1 MRIFGTRLDH
11 AIAARARP
19 GPILKGPLFF
29 GGSSTPRAA
38 RYLNVTRDAV
48 ALRENQNPDRYRPD
62 RFLVVG
68 VLVAIGLYLNYVD
81 WVKLAS

>member
-1 MRIFGTRLDH
+1 MRIFGTQPKT
-11 AIAARARP
+11 AIGASAARPHPKRT
-19 GPILKGPLFF
+19 LFF
-29 GGSSTPRAA
+29 GGKKHPRAA
-38 RYLNVTRDAV
+38 RYLNVTHDAV
-48 ALRENQNPDRYRPD
+48 ALRENQNPDRHRPD